1 MRKQKIVITLL
12 VLVLLLCGCNNLS
25 DRGKKLAGN
34 ALSYMHIAEYA
45 KKNLKIGKYA
55 TEQDHY
61 LVNLSDIADIDE
73 ISADVAVAKQ
83 DYTYFWIQDNSVQFW
98 NDETKTEGIL
108 CAFDSGEALKDLKS
122 WYKDVQTE
130 KLADNCYLVRQARSW
145 IG

>member
-12 VLVLLLCGCNNLS
+12 VLVLLLCGCNKLS
-25 DRGKKLAGN
+25 DRGEKLVIN
-34 ALSYMHIAEYA
+34 AQSYMHIAEYA
-45 KKNLKIGKYA
+45 KKNLKIEKYA

-73 ISADVAVAKQ
+73 ISADVAVAMQ
-83 DYTYFWIQDNSVQFW
+83 DYTYFWINDNSVQFW

-122 WYKDVQTE
+122 WYKDVQIE
-130 KLADNCYLVRQARSW
+130 KLADNCYLVSQSRSW